1 MLTFEKDRKRILGP
15 WNATINK
22 IARWWNTMT
31 DAEQRQVVMRGASV
45 AACAVAVS
53 VALPTISVS
62 YETKRDEAHQRD
74 QATLFAETEDA
85 SETVRSD
92 RHAPALLDHPWL
104 VNVEYS
110 LTRDPN
116 AVLSRYTMRDRD
128 GAAVSTIASFD
139 QRHLDK
145 AENVAAEFQCMSEAV
160 YYEARSESTEG
171 QLAVAEVI
179 ANRVRDHRYPNTVC
193 DVVYQGATRTTGC
206 QFTFTCDGAMDRKP
220 VGERWRKAQLVAS
233 HVLMDVN
240 EPRTGAATHYHATYV
255 NPVWNSGL
263 IRTSRIGQHIFY
275 RFPQGGEW
283 AQVRTAMAERRAK
296 TQRALQA
303 ISAQVPAAPATTR
316 VLTPAP
322 A

>member
-1 MLTFEKDRKRILGP
+1 MLTFRKDQSRILVH
-15 WNATINK
+15 WNATMQK
-22 IARWWNTMT
+22 IARWWYTMT
-31 DAEQRQVVMRGASV
+31 DEEQRQIVMRGASV

-85 SETVRSD
+85 GETVRSA

-104 VNVEYS
+104 INVEYS
-110 LTRDPN
+110 LTRDPS
-116 AVLSRYTMRDRD
+116 AALSRYTMRDRD
-128 GAAVSTIASFD
+128 GVAVSTIASFG
-139 QRHLDK
+139 QNHLDK
-145 AENVAAEFQCMSEAV
+145 AENLATEFQCMSEAV

-206 QFTFTCDGAMDRKP
+206 QFTFTCDGALARKP

-233 HVLMDVN
+233 HVLMNVY

-255 NPVWNSGL
+255 DPIWNSGL
-263 IRTSRIGQHIFY
+263 IRTQRIGQHIFY
-275 RFPQGGEW
+275 RFPRGGEW
-283 AQVRTAMAERRAK
+283 ARVRTAMAERRAR
-296 TQRALQA
+296 TERALQA
-303 ISAQVPAAPATTR
+303 VSADAPAAPAPTR